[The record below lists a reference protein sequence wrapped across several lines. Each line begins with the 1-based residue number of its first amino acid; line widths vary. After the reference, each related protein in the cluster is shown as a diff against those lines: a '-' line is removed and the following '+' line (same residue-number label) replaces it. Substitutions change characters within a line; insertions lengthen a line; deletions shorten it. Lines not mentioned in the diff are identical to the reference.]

1 MSDALAPHATPQAG
15 PLIEARLA
23 LSYPGF
29 ALEVDLSLPGRGVTV
44 LFGPSGCGKTTVLR
58 ALAGLE
64 RAQGLVKVHGHTWQ
78 DERTFLP
85 THRRPIGYVFQE
97 ASLFP
102 HLTVAANLD
111 YGRQRVPAAQQRVGL
126 SEAVELLGIGHL
138 MDRKPDRLSG
148 GERQRVA
155 MARALLTS
163 PQVLLMDEPLS
174 ALDAQRKAE
183 VLPFLERLN
192 RESGVPMVYVTHAMD
207 EAARLADH
215 LVLMQAGQVVA
226 AGPALSLLARLDLP
240 LSEQDEAGALLE
252 GVVIEHD
259 TTYGQ
264 SRIDVGGLPLWVGL
278 CRDALGQRVRARVLA
293 RDVSITLSPSA
304 DSSIAN
310 ILPARI
316 EALRDDGPDTVT
328 LQLRLLGAPGIEA
341 SPAMVLARITR
352 RSRDTLK
359 LHAGQQ
365 VYAQIKGVALMP

>member
-155 MARALLTS
+155 MARAL
-163 PQVLLMDEPLS
+163 
-174 ALDAQRKAE
+174 
-183 VLPFLERLN
+183 
-192 RESGVPMVYVTHAMD
+192 
-207 EAARLADH
+207 
-215 LVLMQAGQVVA
+215 
-226 AGPALSLLARLDLP
+226 
-240 LSEQDEAGALLE
+240 
-252 GVVIEHD
+252 
-259 TTYGQ
+259 
-264 SRIDVGGLPLWVGL
+264 
-278 CRDALGQRVRARVLA
+278 
-293 RDVSITLSPSA
+293 
-304 DSSIAN
+304 
-310 ILPARI
+310 
-316 EALRDDGPDTVT
+316 DG
-328 LQLRLLGAPGIEA
+328 
-341 SPAMVLARITR
+341 
-352 RSRDTLK
+352 
-359 LHAGQQ
+359 
-365 VYAQIKGVALMP
+365 